1 MDSFPPQC
9 TSAYILYPGNY
20 LEHDP
25 DEAEIGALPLV
36 PDMPQAGML
45 EVKEAIKDILWF
57 VKLL

>member
-1 MDSFPPQC
+1 VS
-9 TSAYILYPGNY
+9 SAYILYPGNY